1 MSVLDRT
8 ALEASP
14 LADLHAIASE
24 LSIDG
29 YRRLRR
35 AALID
40 AILDKQ
46 EGAAPRAVDD
56 DEPPKRKRAASRA
69 GDDDEPPK
77 RKRAASRAGDDD
89 EPAKQEGAAPRAGDE
104 DEPAKQQDDEEER
117 ATTRRRRG
125 RRGGRGRTG
134 ARSGEAEAEADAEAS
149 AEADAEARAEADAGA
164 SDEADAG
171 ADAAREDDESRDVAA
186 EASAPEEDGAQA
198 DRGSGDE
205 ELVDGVVELL
215 ANGSGFVR
223 VQPPDP
229 SDEDVYVSAAQVKR
243 CELVSGD
250 RITRPKRAPRR
261 SERFASLIRI
271 ETINN
276 RPASEL
282 ADSVRFDDLPA
293 VFPDERLTLDSE
305 DPTLKAIDWLTPFGK
320 GSRVTIVGA
329 ARAGKSHTLK
339 QIADV
344 LARHEDLSLQVVL
357 AGVRPEEI
365 SGWGQD
371 GVAPVA
377 ALSFAA
383 SEDALN
389 AVVEPVIDQ
398 ARRLAARGAD
408 AVVLID
414 SLDGSSPQ
422 TARKALASARNI
434 VDGGSLTVIATAS
447 APIGGETTVIALD
460 HDLTSVARFPAIDI
474 FASGTIRAELL
485 VGTEGAAAI
494 ARMRV
499 EASEIA
505 AE

>member
-56 DEPPKRKRAASRA
+56 GEPPKRERAASRVRDEDESPKRERAASRA
-69 GDDDEPPK
+69 GDE
-77 RKRAASRAGDDD
+77 D
-89 EPAKQEGAAPRAGDE
+89 EPAKREGVASRAGDE

-134 ARSGEAEAEADAEAS
+134 ARPAEAEADAEAS
-149 AEADAEARAEADAGA
+149 AEADAEARAEADAEA
-164 SDEADAG
+164 RAEADAG
-171 ADAAREDDESRDVAA
+171 ADAPREDDESRDLAA
-186 EASAPEEDGAQA
+186 EVPAPEEAGAQA

-229 SDEDVYVSAAQVKR
+229 SDEDVYISAAQVKR

-250 RITRPKRAPRR
+250 RITGPKRAPRR
-261 SERFASLIRI
+261 SERFASLVRI

-344 LARHEDLSLQVVL
+344 LGRREDLSLQVVL

-365 SGWGQD
+365 SEWGQD

-389 AVVEPVIDQ
+389 GVVDPVIDQ